1 MEKVIITRFF
11 KSDKNKEGKQ
21 ILAKGKPAWRV
32 AIQTDKHGDKWFSTL
47 AFAETDAVCNLKE
60 GDEATI
66 VVWEQ
71 NGYSNFKLPTKIDF
85 LEARIEAIEKHL
97 RTTIAAAKT
106 EEEKTTSTGYNGEV
120 IRPEDIPF

>member
-1 MEKVIITRFF
+1 MEKVVITRFF
-11 KSDKNKEGKQ
+11 KSDKNKEGKP
-21 ILAKGKPAWRV
+21 ILAKGKQAWRV
-32 AIQTDKHGDKWFSTL
+32 AIQTDRHGDKWFSTL

-71 NGYSNFKLPTKIDF
+71 NGYANFKLPTKIDF

-97 RTTIAAAKT
+97 RGQAKI
-106 EEEKTTSTGYNGEV
+106 ENEKTTSPGHNGEV